1 MKGGPSQS
9 LNQTSQGGSRSWAR
23 ASPSR
28 GRDGGEGC
36 AGAGN
41 GDGMGMETGGGWYVP
56 RLRLQVFRR
65 VAAEL
70 TGDPNF

>member
-1 MKGGPSQS
+1 M
-9 LNQTSQGGSRSWAR
+9 GSGVAVAWEGWG
-23 ASPSR
+23 
-28 GRDGGEGC
+28 GRDAKTVPEL
-36 AGAGN
+36 
-41 GDGMGMETGGGWYVP
+41 GMEMGWGMETGGGRYVP